1 RRTDRHGS
9 VAARRAPASQ
19 DAVWHTGARSDQRSG
34 SSGSVISSRVVG
46 LLSPGALGKPRRS
59 FRGLAR
65 RMTAKPRPA
74 IVQILWAITL
84 FLVLIGVAIVV
95 RRTLQLFASSPAPSG
110 FPGSAAMDESFARYR
125 LLTMIHII
133 PGLFFVVLAPF
144 QFVRGLRSRRP
155 RLHRWMGRVVLV
167 SGI

>member
-1 RRTDRHGS
+1 
-9 VAARRAPASQ
+9 
-19 DAVWHTGARSDQRSG
+19 
-34 SSGSVISSRVVG
+34 
-46 LLSPGALGKPRRS
+46 
-59 FRGLAR
+59 
-65 RMTAKPRPA
+65 PRPA

-167 SGI
+167 SGIVIGSTALVMSPQMAIGGANETVATMFFAIIFLFCLVKAFV